1 MIKYVK
7 LFWWLTWI
15 FVAETSRCF
24 SRIRFSRSTFAL
36 SKKFP
41 FCARSLLLNIVPD
54 PWYYGTQK
62 LQLTG
67 ILFTLAATIDKFE
80 VINQCQD
87 YLLRFHN
94 NRISCCLQAHIYRNF
109 KPSTRGSCTA
119 EVEFEFPTWAWVQAT
134 TEMAFCGGRFYLYLQ
149 CLYLHSIYI

>member
-1 MIKYVK
+1 MIAYLK
-7 LFWWLTWI
+7 LYWWLTWI

-54 PWYYGTQK
+54 PWSYGTQK

-80 VINQCQD
+80 IINQYQN

-109 KPSTRGSCTA
+109 KLST
-119 EVEFEFPTWAWVQAT
+119 QASSSSSET
-134 TEMAFCGGRFYLYLQ
+134 VDLKVDCPWRDRDQLRNNCATVFLL
-149 CLYLHSIYI
+149 